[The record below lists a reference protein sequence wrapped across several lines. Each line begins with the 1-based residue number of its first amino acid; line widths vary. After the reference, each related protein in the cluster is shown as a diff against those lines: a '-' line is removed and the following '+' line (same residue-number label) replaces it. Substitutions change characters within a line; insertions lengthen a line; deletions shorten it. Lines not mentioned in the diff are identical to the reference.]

1 MPIRVRMKIAL
12 LLQSVGLSGT
22 PEKGSGSFSS
32 IVMHEGVSENL
43 PYIKKMKLNSE
54 HAAYFVIYSVL
65 CVFKARKAGAGQTTP
80 ELIKEQYKYENLYAA
95 NNDYEMDLLQDLL
108 QSKYANGIPWNS
120 N

>member
-1 MPIRVRMKIAL
+1 
-12 LLQSVGLSGT
+12 
-22 PEKGSGSFSS
+22 
-32 IVMHEGVSENL
+32 
-43 PYIKKMKLNSE
+43 MKLSSE

-65 CVFKARKAGAGQTTP
+65 CVFKARNAGAGQTTP